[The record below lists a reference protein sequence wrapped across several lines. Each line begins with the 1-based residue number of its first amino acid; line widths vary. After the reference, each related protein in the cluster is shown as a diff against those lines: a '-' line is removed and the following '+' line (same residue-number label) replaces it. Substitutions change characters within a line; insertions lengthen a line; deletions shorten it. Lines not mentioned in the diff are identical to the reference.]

1 MAKLNVLDHH
11 EEDDYYQEKD
21 DQNQEE
27 GDRIQG
33 KGSPRR
39 GWLERGE
46 KVTKFKEEDHKE
58 NDNQRRGW
66 GGRSW

>member
-1 MAKLNVLDHH
+1 VAKLNVLDHH

-39 GWLERGE
+39 G
-46 KVTKFKEEDHKE
+46 
-58 NDNQRRGW
+58 
-66 GGRSW
+66 